1 LSRTTYRRPVRCLRP
16 AVLTITAAAVVAAT
30 GLSASAAPPRAPGPA
45 QVPQTLAQSV
55 PVRAGA
61 VVPGFPVDY
70 VAVTWDGA
78 HGEAL
83 VRFRHGSSWTGWQP
97 MGEDGLQRPGGF
109 SSALVPADDADAYQV
124 RIPTWVR
131 GAESVA
137 INTTDGPATPVE
149 SAARTS
155 AAAASSAVPV
165 VSRAQWGADENLR
178 YEADGTESWPEEY
191 FPVQKLTVHHTAGRN
206 ADPDPA
212 ATVRAIYRYHAVD
225 NGWGDIGYQFLVDE
239 AGRVYEGRHTDE
251 DPATPPGFDA
261 QDRAVVGA
269 HVSGWNSGNVGVSL
283 LGTLTAQRP
292 TAAAQRSLELLLAD
306 LSTRT
311 GVTPQGSATYTNPSS
326 GTTWTGPNIPG
337 HRNFAAT
344 ECPGGVAYALL
355 PTIRQRVAARQA
367 GSLVEDTRA
376 PVLGS
381 VRTALSRGSAVVRWS
396 TTGDRSDSQ
405 VQYWPKPTPGAVTTT
420 PLDLR
425 FVEAHAVTLS
435 GLRARTVYQYRVVS
449 TDVAGNRTVGATGSF
464 TSR

>member
-1 LSRTTYRRPVRCLRP
+1 MRSLRP
-16 AVLTITAAAVVAAT
+16 AVVAVTAAALLTTSA
-30 GLSASAAPPRAPGPA
+30 LSASAAPPPRGPGA
-45 QVPQTLAQSV
+45 VQVPETLAHSV

-78 HGEAL
+78 HGDAS
-83 VRFRHGSSWTGWQP
+83 VRFRHGSSWTAWQP

-109 SSALVPADDADAYQV
+109 SSALVPAEDATAYQV
-124 RIPTWVR
+124 RVPAGVR

-137 INTTDGPATPVE
+137 INTTDGPLTTVATSVATV
-149 SAARTS
+149 S
-155 AAAASSAVPV
+155 SSATSSVPV
-165 VSRAQWGADENLR
+165 VSRAQWGADERLR
-178 YEADGTESWPEEY
+178 YEADGTESWPEEF

-261 QDRAVVGA
+261 QGRAVVGA
-269 HVSGWNSGNVGVSL
+269 HVSGWNSGNVGISL

-292 TAAAQRSLELLLAD
+292 TAGAQRTLEQLLAD
-306 LSTRT
+306 LSSRT
-311 GVTPQGSATYTNPSS
+311 GVTPQGSATYTNPSN
-326 GTTWTGPNIPG
+326 GATWTGPNIPG

-344 ECPGGVAYALL
+344 ECPGGIAYALL

-367 GSLVEDTRA
+367 GTLVEDTRA
-376 PVLGS
+376 PVISS
-381 VRTALSRGSAVVRWS
+381 VRATLSTGSAVLRWS

-405 VQYWPKPTPGAVTTT
+405 VQYWRKATPGVVTTT

-425 FVEAHAVTLS
+425 FVEAHAVNLS
-435 GLRARTVYQYRVVS
+435 GLRARTVYQYRVIS
-449 TDVAGNRTVGATGSF
+449 TDVAGNRTVSATGSF